1 MAFRVELAPQ
11 AVDDLD
17 EITAY
22 IAGQSSFAVAERWFN
37 SIIKSISA
45 LSRMASR
52 CPLAPESAE
61 LGQEV
66 RVLLHGRKG
75 RTYKIFYGVQHE
87 SRTSGIVRVFHVR
100 HWARKPLP
108 GEELELLLGGGPA

>member
-11 AVDDLD
+11 AFDDLD
-17 EITAY
+17 EIAAC

-45 LSRMASR
+45 LSRMPSR
-52 CPLAPESAE
+52 CPLAAESGE
-61 LGQEV
+61 LGQDV

-75 RTYKIFYGVQHE
+75 RAYKIFYGVRYE
-87 SRTSGIVRVFHVR
+87 SRTSGTVRVFHVR
-100 HWARKPLP
+100 HWARKPVP
-108 GEELELLLGGGPA
+108 GEELELLLGDRPT